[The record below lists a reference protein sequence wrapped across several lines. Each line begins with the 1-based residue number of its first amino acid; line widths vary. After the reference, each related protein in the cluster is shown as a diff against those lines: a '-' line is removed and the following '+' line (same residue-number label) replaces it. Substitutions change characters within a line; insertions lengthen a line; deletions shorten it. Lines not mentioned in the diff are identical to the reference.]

1 VNSNHLV
8 TPTNIQITDTHSGLV
23 IRVPW
28 FYSRYGIAFVMVIV
42 LSLFA
47 YFQFEVELNNPD
59 AWPFFL
65 VMIPAYIWLF
75 YFFLTKFF
83 NYTEI
88 AIGKSGI
95 NVRHKPLPFRKGS
108 FVDWKNASEI
118 VVDEK
123 YYQGRTKRE
132 YYEVSVI
139 KNSARC
145 PVVTYLER
153 FEQAK
158 QIQSE
163 LRMFFDN
170 MSRETSTG

>member
-1 VNSNHLV
+1 MNFNHLDI
-8 TPTNIQITDTHSGLV
+8 PTNLQITDTNSGLV

-28 FYSRYGIAFVMVIV
+28 FYTRYGIAFVMVIV

-47 YFQFEVELNNPD
+47 YFQFEAELNDPN
-59 AWPFFL
+59 AWPL
-65 VMIPAYIWLF
+65 ALIMIPAYIWLF

-88 AIGKSGI
+88 FIAKGGI

-108 FVDWKNASEI
+108 FVDWKNTSDI

-123 YYQGRTKRE
+123 FYNGRTKRE

-139 KNSARC
+139 KNSVRC
-145 PVVTYLER
+145 PVVTYLEQ
-153 FEQAK
+153 FEQAT
-158 QIQSE
+158 QIQSV
-163 LRMFFDN
+163 LRRFFDKL
-170 MSRETSTG
+170 SHASSTE